1 MEFESRLAGFR
12 SRPFALKQLLWPN
25 VRFFN
30 KQVEV
35 IESVRDNVETYV
47 PAGNMLG
54 KDFVTGFIVLWT
66 FLSWRNVKIVTTS
79 ATDLQLDVLWGEI
92 DWFIRQSVYPLLHP
106 RGPLVYNNREL
117 RKVIDGVVNQD
128 IYACS
133 RVVTSGKK
141 GEGLSGHHQEH
152 TLFVGDEASGLPD
165 VAYEMAQG
173 WAKRFLFIGNPNPCN
188 NFFKKGVEAG
198 DLIAS

>member
-1 MEFESRLAGFR
+1 MTTNTFGAGLASVCVGRLPLSPRMGYWSCANTAAILFRKWAWKCSTSAKSLPVPGAVMEFESRLAGFR

-106 RGPLVYNNREL
+106 RGPLVYN
-117 RKVIDGVVNQD
+117 
-128 IYACS
+128 
-133 RVVTSGKK
+133 
-141 GEGLSGHHQEH
+141 
-152 TLFVGDEASGLPD
+152 
-165 VAYEMAQG
+165 
-173 WAKRFLFIGNPNPCN
+173 
-188 NFFKKGVEAG
+188 
-198 DLIAS
+198 